1 MNIYINASNI
11 YIGGGKVILDDLVSC
26 AKYYENHNFVIYV
39 DPRFKIKDFGRSNI
53 MFKKIEKHVR
63 FLVCFE
69 IERKVKVNDI
79 VIYLTNIPPIIKHKC
94 TTVLVQSNRL
104 VVDSFPLSG
113 FSFKTKSRISIERL
127 LFWINK
133 RNADYIVV
141 QSESM
146 ASILRNKGIIKNKI
160 IELAYCE
167 LGYKYEDD
175 NTTLNDFN
183 LNDEFLY
190 VGTGEPHKNHKNLVE
205 AWCLLSAE
213 NIYPKLILTI
223 DKNTDLYKYI
233 SRKIVKYGL
242 KIDFKQNLE
251 RSEILNLY
259 SRVKA
264 LIFPSFIES
273 YGLPLA
279 EAKHYKLPVIAPELD
294 YVRDIVD
301 PVETFDPNS
310 AKSISRSVKRFL
322 KINEEKTKIHTPSEF
337 INRIIKL

>member
-175 NTTLNDFN
+175 NTTLDDYNS
-183 LNDEFLY
+183 NDEFLY

-213 NIYPKLILTI
+213 NIYPKLIFQNE
-223 DKNTDLYKYI
+223 KDLQKY
-233 SRKIVKYGL
+233 L
-242 KIDFKQNLE
+242 KSVLIGRRLLE
-251 RSEILNLY
+251 IIYFSSLFNI
-259 SRVKA
+259 
-264 LIFPSFIES
+264 
-273 YGLPLA
+273 
-279 EAKHYKLPVIAPELD
+279 
-294 YVRDIVD
+294 
-301 PVETFDPNS
+301 
-310 AKSISRSVKRFL
+310 SVKFFG
-322 KINEEKTKIHTPSEF
+322 KSQ
-337 INRIIKL
+337 

>member
-1 MNIYINASNI
+1 MNIYVNASNI
-11 YIGGGKVILDDLVSC
+11 YIGGGKVILNDLVNC
-26 AKYYENHNFVIYV
+26 TKYYRDHNFVIYV
-39 DPRFKIKDFGRSNI
+39 DPRFKIKDGVRSNI
-53 MFKKIEKHVR
+53 MYKKIEKHVR
-63 FLVCFE
+63 FLVCFD
-69 IERKVKVNDI
+69 IDRKAKVNDI

-104 VVDSFPLSG
+104 VVDWFPLSG
-113 FSFKTKSRISIERL
+113 LSLKTKSRISIERL
-127 LFWINK
+127 LFWTNK

-146 ASILRNKGIIKNKI
+146 ASILQKKGISKNKI
-160 IELAYCE
+160 IEFAYCE
-167 LGYKYEDD
+167 LGHNNEDN

-183 LNDEFLY
+183 LKDEFLY
-190 VGTGEPHKNHKNLVE
+190 VASGEPHKNHKNLLE

-233 SRKIVKYGL
+233 TRKIVKCGL
-242 KIDFKQNLE
+242 KIDFKHNLE
-251 RSEILNLY
+251 RSELLNLY
-259 SRVKA
+259 GRVKA

-310 AKSISRSVKRFL
+310 SKSISRSVKRFL
-322 KINEEKTKIHTPSEF
+322 KLKEDKTKIHTPSEF